1 MATDPTEIAAN
12 IQRQRQQ
19 QETMKGELQEVFGS
33 LLDWRRLASGSFTC
47 QIQEGVRAVV
57 AITPRGKFQCNVRV
71 GSRIVSAKSFETP
84 QEALDHA
91 NRVKDELNNQ

>member
-12 IQRQRQQ
+12 IQRHRQQ
-19 QETMKGELQEVFGS
+19 QQEMKDALQEVFGS

-57 AITPRGKFQCNVRV
+57 AVTPKGMFQCNVRV
-71 GSRIVSAKSFETP
+71 GSRIMSAKSFDTP
-84 QEALDHA
+84 QEALEHA
-91 NRVKDELNNQ
+91 NRVKTELNSG